1 MAFVC
6 SDCGADTLKWAGKC
20 PECGQ
25 WGTLVEFREA
35 KSGKS
40 SFKSG
45 KSGKIAAA
53 KAKKVDLKDIDFDD
67 SKRLKSGIS
76 EFDNVLG
83 GGFVGG
89 EVVLMSGEPGIGKST
104 LLLQVALSLAK
115 DKKVLYVSA
124 EESVDQLES
133 RIRRLLGISKSSL
146 NAGKSAKNSEKKE
159 CSKSNSKKKDTDP
172 LKNLLIVDDVE
183 IEPIIRLIEEKKP
196 ALVVVDSIQAIKSL
210 DSDSYPGSISQVR
223 ICGGLL
229 TNTAKGNG
237 IPIVIV
243 GQINK
248 GGRIAGPK
256 ILEHMVDSVIYF
268 EGDEFNAYRIL
279 RSIKNRFGTTNEIG
293 VFEMSQQ
300 GLQEVANPSKAFLG
314 ESSELVVGSAIGA
327 VVRGSRVIFVE
338 IQALTI
344 EREVE
349 GVPLRRVANG
359 VKKQRLDMLCAV
371 LSKRGGVYLGN
382 KEVYLNVVGGFNIE
396 EPVIDLA
403 VCAAIKS
410 AVNDKAN
417 ARDAVYVGEVGLTG
431 QVRSFLN
438 FSQILKEA
446 NRLGFSEVYASQ
458 SSVRGGVGRGIDI
471 KKVKGVQLLK

>member
-1 MAFVC
+1 MAYVC

-25 WGTLVEFREA
+25 WGTLVEFRESRS
-35 KSGKS
+35 KSG
-40 SFKSG
+40 G
-45 KSGKIAAA
+45 KKGKTRPATV
-53 KAKKVDLKDIDFDD
+53 KKVDISKDKGKN
-67 SKRLKSGIS
+67 SVRMKSGIG

-104 LLLQVALSLAK
+104 LLLQVALSLAQG
-115 DKKVLYVSA
+115 KKVLYVSA

-133 RIRRLLGISKSSL
+133 RIRRLIGKKSV
-146 NAGKSAKNSEKKE
+146 KFQ
-159 CSKSNSKKKDTDP
+159 D
-172 LKNLLIVDDVE
+172 NLLIVDDIE
-183 IEPIIRLIEEKKP
+183 IEPVIKLIEDEKP
-196 ALVVVDSIQAIKSL
+196 ALVIVDSIQAVRSQ
-210 DSDSYPGSISQVR
+210 DSESYPGSIPQVR
-223 ICGGLL
+223 ICGGLI
-229 TNTAKGNG
+229 TNTAKSLG
-237 IPIVIV
+237 IPVVIV

-256 ILEHMVDSVIYF
+256 ILEHMVDCVVYF
-268 EGDEFNAYRIL
+268 EGDEFNTYRIL

-293 VFEMSQQ
+293 VFEMGGG
-300 GLQEVANPSKAFLG
+300 GLAEVGNPSKAFLD
-314 ESSELVVGSAIGA
+314 ENNELVVGSSIGA

-344 EREVE
+344 ERDVE

-359 VKKQRLDMLCAV
+359 IKKQRLDMICAV

-382 KEVYLNVVGGFNIE
+382 NEVYLNVVGGFNID

-410 AVNDKAN
+410 AVKDKAN
-417 ARDAVYVGEVGLTG
+417 SRDEVFVGEVGLTG
-431 QVRSFLN
+431 QVRSFINL
-438 FSQILKEA
+438 QKIVKEA
-446 NRLGFSEVYASQ
+446 KKLGFKKIHAAPAGGKSESLVSA
-458 SSVRGGVGRGIDI
+458 
-471 KKVKGVQLLK
+471 VKSIRSL